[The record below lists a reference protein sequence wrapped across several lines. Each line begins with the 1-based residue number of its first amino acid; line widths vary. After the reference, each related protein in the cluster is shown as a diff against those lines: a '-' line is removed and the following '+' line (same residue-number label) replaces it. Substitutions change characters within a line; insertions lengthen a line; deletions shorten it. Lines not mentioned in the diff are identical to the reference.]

1 MTTKPPLIAL
11 LAALLWLAAPM
22 ASADADAAAAGA
34 AAGAAKTIDRLL
46 WNDVPVAFT
55 VPVGTEAVLR
65 LPSACE
71 VGIPPELAGKLRVE
85 GVKNVLLLKATEAFP
100 SARLALRSIVG
111 NHVYLLDIAA
121 TTNAR
126 TQQFELIDPA
136 LAVTPGTPR
145 VDRLEPA
152 APPGDLRIAL
162 TRFASHEFYAPERL
176 RGGLSATRVNIP
188 STPVDLYR
196 GGAVRA
202 IPRASWAYRRH
213 FVTAV
218 ELGNVTP
225 DARELDP
232 RLLRGAWLTATF
244 QHSVIAPQ
252 GTDGAL
258 TMVYLVSD
266 RPFGDS
272 L

>member
-1 MTTKPPLIAL
+1 MTTKIPLKAL
-11 LAALLWLAAPM
+11 FAATLAMAAPM
-22 ASADADAAAAGA
+22 TRAEGLAATPRSSSTTAE
-34 AAGAAKTIDRLL
+34 TDRLL

-55 VPVGTEAVLR
+55 VPVGTESVLR
-65 LPSACE
+65 LPRACE
-71 VGIPPELAGKLRVE
+71 EGIPPELAGKLRVE

-121 TTNAR
+121 TKTAR
-126 TQQFELIDPA
+126 TQQFELIDPSIA
-136 LAVTPGTPR
+136 APAGAPLA
-145 VDRLEPA
+145 DRLEPVP
-152 APPGDLRIAL
+152 PPGDLRIAL

-176 RGGLSATRVNIP
+176 RGGLSATRVNVP
-188 STPVDLYR
+188 ATPVDLYR

-202 IPRASWAYRRH
+202 IPRASWAYHGH
-213 FVTAV
+213 FVTAI
-218 ELGNVTP
+218 ELGNLTP

-232 RLLRGAWLTATF
+232 RLLRGTWLTATF

-266 RPFGDS
+266 RPFGDT

>member
-1 MTTKPPLIAL
+1 MTTRISLMAL
-11 LAALLWLAAPM
+11 LATLVLAAPVTR
-22 ASADADAAAAGA
+22 AEGLAATLRSSSPAVE
-34 AAGAAKTIDRLL
+34 TERLL

-55 VPVGTEAVLR
+55 VPVGTESVLR

-85 GVKNVLLLKATEAFP
+85 GVKNVLLLKATDAFP

-121 TTNAR
+121 SNTAR
-126 TQQFELIDPA
+126 TEQFELIDPSVA
-136 LAVTPGTPR
+136 LLQGVPR
-145 VDRLEPA
+145 PDRLEPA

-176 RGGLSATRVNIP
+176 RGGLSAARINVVA
-188 STPVDLYR
+188 TPVDLYR

-202 IPRASWAYRRH
+202 IPRASWAYHGH

-218 ELGNVTP
+218 ELANLTP
-225 DARELDP
+225 DVRELDP

-244 QHSVIAPQ
+244 QHSIIAPA
-252 GTDGAL
+252 GSDGAL

-266 RPFGDS
+266 RPFGDT